1 MNLLKWHAKK
11 PAAKI
16 TLVTKRGRKSLQ
28 SHNTIEAWVILTP
41 VLLYYGIFAIVPIF
55 ANIGVSFLQWNGITA
70 PDWVGTDNYVRLF
83 TSPFYRQ
90 IYLNT
95 AFFTIATM
103 VIGIPLGLLAAILVN
118 QKVGGIGVYR
128 SLWYVPAVTSVAIM
142 SQVMRLFISP
152 HHGAFNMILQVLEQ
166 SPIIWTIDPEAMRAV
181 IVGFSLWRGS
191 GSIWLGIPGVMVL
204 YLAALQSIPRELY
217 EAAMV
222 DGANALARFRHITL
236 PLLRHMTVFVIV
248 TSIIGGFQ
256 MLEPVM
262 LITDG
267 GPFNQ
272 TNVIVNQI
280 LNDALLN
287 MNFGMATSSATM
299 LAILLMG
306 ASVVALRAM
315 RQGEE

>member
-1 MNLLKWHAKK
+1 
-11 PAAKI
+11 
-16 TLVTKRGRKSLQ
+16 
-28 SHNTIEAWVILTP
+28 
-41 VLLYYGIFAIVPIF
+41 
-55 ANIGVSFLQWNGITA
+55 
-70 PDWVGTDNYVRLF
+70 
-83 TSPFYRQ
+83 
-90 IYLNT
+90 
-95 AFFTIATM
+95 
-103 VIGIPLGLLAAILVN
+103 
-118 QKVGGIGVYR
+118 
-128 SLWYVPAVTSVAIM
+128 
-142 SQVMRLFISP
+142 
-152 HHGAFNMILQVLEQ
+152 MILQVLEQ

-191 GSIWLGIPGVMVL
+191 GSIWVGIPGVMVL

-222 DGANALARFRHITL
+222 DGANALARFRYITL